1 MPNLPAALDAR
12 GRSACYPRSTF
23 YLLSDGPSTR
33 NHRVT
38 RSCFR
43 ICSTYW
49 SRSQASFCPYTRRTI
64 ANRAEETFELLRYIL
79 GGDRPSQTAHLA
91 LFPARIHGTGLGDS
105 QHKGGISRM
114 APPGPGPGSQRLPPI
129 LRMCSKAPVPGYSKG
144 SRGLSVLPRV
154 RGIFT
159 ATIISPSPSSRHCSS
174 RYAIH
179 ARRNL
184 PDKELRYLRTVIVT
198 AAVYRGF
205 GRQLLRDCSPMTA
218 FLNLPAPGRRQSLY
232 ILLRVGR
239 DLCF

>member
-1 MPNLPAALDAR
+1 MRWADIEVPNLPAALDAR

-33 NHRVT
+33 DHRVT

-43 ICSTYW
+43 ICSTYG
-49 SRSQASFCPYTRRTI
+49 SRSQASLCPCTRHTI
-64 ANRAEETFELLRYIL
+64 ANRAEETFELLRYAL

-91 LFPARIHGTGLGDS
+91 WSPARIHGTGLGDS
-105 QHKGGISRM
+105 QRKGGISRL
-114 APPGPGPGSQRLPPI
+114 APSRPEPGAQRLPPI
-129 LRMCSKAPVPGYSKG
+129 LRMRSKASIPGCSKG

-184 PDKELRYLRTVIVT
+184 PDKELRYLRTLIVR

-205 GRQLLRDCSPMTA
+205 GRKLLPTSRND
-218 FLNLPAPGRRQSLY
+218 LLP
-232 ILLRVGR
+232 
-239 DLCF
+239 

>member
-33 NHRVT
+33 DHRVT

-43 ICSTYW
+43 ICSTYG
-49 SRSQASFCPYTRRTI
+49 SRSQATFCSCTRRTI
-64 ANRAEETFELLRYIL
+64 ANRAEVTFELLRYYL

-91 LFPARIHGTGLGDS
+91 LSLTRFHGMRLGDS
-105 QHKGGISRM
+105 THKGGISTL
-114 APPGPGPGSQRLPPI
+114 APCRPEPADRRLPPI
-129 LRMCSKAPVPGYSKG
+129 LRMCNKAPVPGYSKG
-144 SRGLSVLPRV
+144 SRGLSVLPQV

-159 ATIISPSPSSRHCSS
+159 PTIISPSPSLRHCSS
-174 RYAIH
+174 DYAIH

-205 GRQLLRDCSPMTA
+205 GRQLLGDCSPMTA